1 VRGFRFPSHV
11 ILRPVFFMENL
22 VAPFSLQGDRLSSA
36 LGPSTRL
43 QMIAVDDIG
52 WFGAR
57 AFTDA
62 AALNRREIRVR
73 AFDMVASPR
82 QFERLNR
89 HLTQGRVRVP
99 ITARYSLGKAAQAH
113 WRLARQHVLGRMV
126 LQIRRDGSRP

>member
-1 VRGFRFPSHV
+1 
-11 ILRPVFFMENL
+11 
-22 VAPFSLQGDRLSSA
+22 
-36 LGPSTRL
+36 
-43 QMIAVDDIG
+43 MIAVDDIG